1 MNPNQK
7 PFQLNQF
14 SSFQLP
20 PLQRMSVAPKEQLEA
35 AKVAGANS
43 KGMSQAQRDRI
54 RQLARSGIEQAKA
67 QMAQR
72 TITPTQA
79 QAQAKPMSVLSSAER
94 EYQNKLNK
102 ELEKAYK
109 SGVSKLESDIS
120 SLSARQPELE
130 AQVET
135 QFAGLVPGVERQRE
149 TALAEARRQFETGLQ
164 RGQQVFG
171 GVSGSSAAQAVQDI
185 ASQELLR
192 QTGNIQTQTAEAL
205 NKINTDKQNALIGLR
220 QDFRRQLDAIN
231 AQRYELASQKSNAQL
246 QALQDFAQRRRNL
259 EDFYTQRQ
267 ASLEDQ
273 LRATQ
278 QAQAVATPKQASYLT
293 SLGFNDAARKQA
305 IDSFIRLGEGYLARQ
320 NLRRAVVNGREVLQD
335 TNTGE
340 IFDVET
346 GANLTVY

>member
-1 MNPNQK
+1 MNPNQR

-20 PLQRMSVAPKEQLEA
+20 QTQRMSVAPREQLEA
-35 AKVAGANS
+35 AKGVTRASAKKTLTTAREALAKS
-43 KGMSQAQRDRI
+43 RSQT
-54 RQLARSGIEQAKA
+54 
-67 QMAQR
+67 AQR

-79 QAQAKPMSVLSSAER
+79 QAQAKPMSVLSSAEK

-109 SGVSKLESDIS
+109 SGVSRLEGDVA
-120 SLSARQPELE
+120 SLTARQPELE
-130 AQVET
+130 TQVET
-135 QFAGLVPGVERQRE
+135 QFTGLVPGVERQRE

-205 NKINTDKQNALIGLR
+205 NKINTDKQNALIGIR

-231 AQRYELASQKSNAQL
+231 SQRYELASQKSNAQL

-278 QAQAVATPKQASYLT
+278 QAGTVATPKQASYLT
-293 SLGFNDAARKQA
+293 SLGFDDAGRKQA
-305 IDSFIRLGEGYLARQ
+305 IDSFIKLGEGYLARQ

-340 IFDVET
+340 TFDVET
-346 GANLTVY
+346 GANITIY

>member
-1 MNPNQK
+1 MNPNQR

-20 PLQRMSVAPKEQLEA
+20 PLQRMSVAPKQQLEA
-35 AKVAGANS
+35 AKVAGANTKTLT
-43 KGMSQAQRDRI
+43 KGRAQELLNI
-54 RQLARSGIEQAKA
+54 ARQQFAKVKA
-67 QMAQR
+67 QPR
-72 TITPTQA
+72 TINQTQSQA
-79 QAQAKPMSVLSSAER
+79 QAQKPKSVLSSAEQD
-94 EYQNKLNK
+94 YQKMLNK

-109 SGVSKLESDIS
+109 SGVSRLEGDVA
-120 SLSARQPELE
+120 SLTTRQPELE
-130 AQVET
+130 TQVET
-135 QFAGLVPGVERQRE
+135 QFTGLVPGVERQRE

-205 NKINTDKQNALIGLR
+205 NKINTDKQNALIGIR
-220 QDFRRQLDAIN
+220 QDFRKQLDAIN
-231 AQRYELASQKSNAQL
+231 SQRYELASQKSNAQL

-278 QAQAVATPKQASYLT
+278 QAGTVATPKQASYLT
-293 SLGFNDAARKQA
+293 SLGFDDAGRKQA
-305 IDSFIRLGEGYLARQ
+305 IDSFIKLGEGYLARQ

-340 IFDVET
+340 TFDVET
-346 GANLTVY
+346 GANITIY

>member
-1 MNPNQK
+1 MNPNQR

-14 SSFQLP
+14 SPFQLP
-20 PLQRMSVAPKEQLEA
+20 QTQRMSVAPKEQLEA
-35 AKVAGANS
+35 AKGVTRASAKKTLTTAREALAKS
-43 KGMSQAQRDRI
+43 RSQT
-54 RQLARSGIEQAKA
+54 
-67 QMAQR
+67 AQR

-79 QAQAKPMSVLSSAER
+79 QAQAKPMSVLSSAEK

-109 SGVSKLESDIS
+109 SGVSRLEGDVA
-120 SLSARQPELE
+120 SLTARQPELE
-130 AQVET
+130 TQVET

-220 QDFRRQLDAIN
+220 QDFRKQLDAIN
-231 AQRYELASQKSNAQL
+231 SQRYELASQKSNAQL

-278 QAQAVATPKQASYLT
+278 QAGTVATPKQASYLT
-293 SLGFNDAARKQA
+293 SLGFDDAARKQA
-305 IDSFIRLGEGYLARQ
+305 IDSFIKLGEGYLARQ

-340 IFDVET
+340 TFDVET
-346 GANLTVY
+346 GANITIY

>member
-1 MNPNQK
+1 MNPNQR

-20 PLQRMSVAPKEQLEA
+20 QTQRMSVAPREQLEA
-35 AKVAGANS
+35 AKGVTRASTKKTLTTAREALAKS
-43 KGMSQAQRDRI
+43 RSQT
-54 RQLARSGIEQAKA
+54 
-67 QMAQR
+67 AQR

-79 QAQAKPMSVLSSAER
+79 QAQAKPMSVLSSAEK

-109 SGVSKLESDIS
+109 SGVSRLEGDVA
-120 SLSARQPELE
+120 SLTARQPELE
-130 AQVET
+130 TQVET
-135 QFAGLVPGVERQRE
+135 QFTGLVPGVERQRE

-205 NKINTDKQNALIGLR
+205 NKINTDKQNALIGIR

-231 AQRYELASQKSNAQL
+231 SQRYELASQKSNAQL

-278 QAQAVATPKQASYLT
+278 QAGTVATPKQASYLT
-293 SLGFNDAARKQA
+293 SLGFDDAGRKQA
-305 IDSFIRLGEGYLARQ
+305 IDSFIKLGEGYLARQ

-340 IFDVET
+340 TFDVET
-346 GANLTVY
+346 GANITIY